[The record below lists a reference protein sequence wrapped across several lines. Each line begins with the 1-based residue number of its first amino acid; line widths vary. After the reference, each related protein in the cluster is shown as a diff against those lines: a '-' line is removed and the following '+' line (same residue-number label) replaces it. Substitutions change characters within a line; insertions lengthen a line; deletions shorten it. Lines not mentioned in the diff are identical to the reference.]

1 MSQSQRSGSLT
12 RKHNRT
18 TVVQCFTTGA
28 LSVCGKSSVLR
39 LSGYHHFLLTG
50 RCLSTST
57 SREETAS
64 YLWSTELCMGRERDR
79 RQRETSANLVFGSH
93 MYTAHEGKG
102 PQFIRALLVCTLLTW
117 RGSAHIPHK
126 CWCSLDLSL
135 SSSESGWLS
144 VHCSSRR
151 GQEKETD

>member
-1 MSQSQRSGSLT
+1 MSQSLWLPNQEAQSDHSSAVFHNGSF
-12 RKHNRT
+12 
-18 TVVQCFTTGA
+18 V
-28 LSVCGKSSVLR
+28 R
-39 LSGYHHFLLTG
+39 LW
-50 RCLSTST
+50 
-57 SREETAS
+57 E
-64 YLWSTELCMGRERDR
+64 ELCAKTIWLSSLSAHWEMPFNEHKSRGNSKLFVINRIMHGKRKRQDTERNVSEPGFR
-79 RQRETSANLVFGSH
+79 ITHVYSPR
-93 MYTAHEGKG
+93 GKG